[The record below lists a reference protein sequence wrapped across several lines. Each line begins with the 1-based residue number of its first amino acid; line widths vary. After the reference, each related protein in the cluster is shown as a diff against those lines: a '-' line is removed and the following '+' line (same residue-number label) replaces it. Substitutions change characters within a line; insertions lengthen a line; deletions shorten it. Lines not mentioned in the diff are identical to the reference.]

1 MPGVR
6 SIALGMWIGAGS
18 RFEVAEHAGI
28 SHFIEHLIF
37 KGSERYSAWDIA
49 RIFDEM
55 GGEINAATSKE
66 YTIVHARF
74 LDEQLETAFS
84 VMADMVRRPLF
95 AELDQER
102 EVVLEEVAMY
112 EDSPQEL
119 VHDLLSEAVFD
130 SHPLGRPVI
139 GRADSLRATGEAEVR
154 AYHASHYVNPAIVVA
169 AAGNIEH
176 ARLCELAVHHL
187 AGGAGASATPP
198 ALVRAHPQLRH
209 VAGFREKETEQ
220 YHICLGGLG
229 PARDDPRRFV
239 LSVLDI
245 AIGGSSSSR
254 LFQEVRE
261 KRGLAYSV
269 YSYTSLYAD
278 TGLVAVYVGSRQ
290 EALGEAMDV
299 IREELGR
306 AAELPETEVERAKAH
321 LKGQMVLS
329 MESPQARMHQL
340 GRSVLTG
347 IEILSLDELLARV
360 GAVTYEEALE
370 LAAQVYDVDRWS
382 GVCIGPDTGSFK
394 ATVPD
399 FGWEGA

>member
-1 MPGVR
+1 
-6 SIALGMWIGAGS
+6 
-18 RFEVAEHAGI
+18 
-28 SHFIEHLIF
+28 
-37 KGSERYSAWDIA
+37 
-49 RIFDEM
+49 M

-84 VMADMVRRPLF
+84 VIADMVRRPLF
-95 AELDQER
+95 ADLDQER

-112 EDSPQEL
+112 DDSPQEL
-119 VHDLLSEAVFD
+119 VHDVLAEAVFD

-139 GRADSLRATGEAEVR
+139 GRADSLRATGEAAVQ
-154 AYHASHYVNPAIVVA
+154 AYHGTHYVNPAIVIA

-176 ARLCELAVHHL
+176 GRLCELAEKYLV
-187 AGGAGASATPP
+187 GGAADPSAAPP
-198 ALVRAHPQLRH
+198 TIVPAHPEPRH
-209 VAGFREKETEQ
+209 VAAFREKETEQ

-239 LSVLDI
+239 LSVLDT
-245 AIGGSSSSR
+245 ALGGSSSSR

-269 YSYTSLYAD
+269 YSYTSLYAEI
-278 TGLVAVYVGSRQ
+278 GLVAVYVGSRK

-299 IREELGR
+299 IREELAR

-347 IEILSLDELLARV
+347 IEILSLDELLAKV
-360 GAVTYEEALE
+360 EAVTHEEALE
-370 LAAQVYDVDRWS
+370 MARRFYGLERWS
-382 GVCIGPDTGSFK
+382 SVCIGPDAGPFK
-394 ATVPD
+394 TTVPD
-399 FGWEGA
+399 YDWEGA